1 MRLRRMYLRRT
12 PRTRDCCT
20 WQANQKGESNNDQV
34 CHRSDRSPARGLDRD
49 VADARSIRSRL
60 PGLGSGLGRPDLRG
74 LLDGPTASGLV
85 EELRRRGI
93 MRRPYAASPGQP
105 QASGS
110 PPENATG
117 SENSMEQVLLPLVT
131 AMLKDMQER
140 DRERDG
146 AREETLD
153 DVRQTRDAGDEG
165 SVRK

>member
-1 MRLRRMYLRRT
+1 VTKYVIGATGALLGALIG
-12 PRTRDCCT
+12 T
-20 WQANQKGESNNDQV
+20 WLMLAPFALAYQ
-34 CHRSDRSPARGLDRD
+34 
-49 VADARSIRSRL
+49 
-60 PGLGSGLGRPDLRG
+60 GSGADWADPTYVDFWTG
-74 LLDGPTASGLV
+74 LPLLVISVAGLIFYASGLV

-105 QASGS
+105 KAPGS
-110 PPENATG
+110 PPENATD

-131 AMLKDMQER
+131 AVIKDMQER